1 MNRKTTRTS
10 VRRVSALVAVAG
22 LTFAACGD
30 DAEGD
35 ADADVVADEEQQDAQ
50 PTPGSGTLF
59 TEGDFDAIPVPR
71 GATEQTDKTER
82 DGAVSQSFTVSA
94 TSPEQIMEFFVVQLS
109 EDGWEIIEEVRST
122 GTDSYAAAWV
132 QGQDRL
138 EVSALLAQGVEDER
152 TQFSIVLLP
161 DRTAGEEINDADSD
175 DG

>member
-1 MNRKTTRTS
+1 M
-10 VRRVSALVAVAG
+10 AVAA
-22 LTFAACGD
+22 LALASCGD

-35 ADADVVADEEQQDAQ
+35 ADAEVVDDQEQQDAQ

-59 TEGDFDAIPVPR
+59 TAGDFDAIPVPR

-94 TSPEQIMEFFVVQLS
+94 TSPQQIMEFFVVQLA
-109 EDGWEIIEEVRST
+109 ERGWDNVEEVRST

-132 QGQDRL
+132 QGQNRL
-138 EVSALLAQGVEDER
+138 EISALLAQGFEDER

-161 DRTAGEEINDADSD
+161 DRTAGEEVNDPETD